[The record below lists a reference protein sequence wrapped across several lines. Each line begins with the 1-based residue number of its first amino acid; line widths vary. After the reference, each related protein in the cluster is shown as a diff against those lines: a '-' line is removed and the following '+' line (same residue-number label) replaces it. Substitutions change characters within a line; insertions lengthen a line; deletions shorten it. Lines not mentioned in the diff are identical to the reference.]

1 MTMTAYSLISS
12 ANEAAWE
19 QNQTE
24 QLAPLFTPEQIQW
37 IEDIEELPPRLF
49 LMNATEFDDQFLS
62 LTPNDWR
69 YRFSGENKAILF
81 ASGKNFRALS
91 SSPIKLIKHLTVE
104 FIKENSASS
113 ADRFAVDFAKVFAEL
128 EVVSRESLIA
138 KLQEL
143 VAKVD
148 RNQSDNSYF
157 YYTLYA
163 LRKLDRGSFFKSTGN
178 KGDLED
184 LLLEVPRPRNPNWG
198 RYQNLDLVIPDE
210 VSLMIE
216 NGVQLWASRLC
227 PKLETKEAKIKHL
240 EKVKKVVKID
250 VLMDCVITGIVYYV
264 GARPVQI
271 GKIAGGDF
279 VVDTMNEHGMR
290 YSLLVPYAKK
300 SKLTIDRVRIAVP
313 EELGKLIILYKY
325 LEQIGGEDPLFP
337 TKLASKSM
345 VDKSIKNMLLKFSP
359 KEIQEAVNNEGY
371 KLPVYTASLFR
382 HNVGHSMAM
391 NGASAA
397 EIAYILGHSNYVVA
411 DKYIAAT
418 PEVADIRE
426 MALGRNPVFK
436 NMIAL
441 ALTGNLVHS
450 TEWKGRRVAASIGD
464 KLHHHIGGCNYEENI
479 CPFSQGRGCYGCL
492 YFIPFTDGKH
502 EEALD
507 SFFDEIDEI
516 RHVADDTGQ
525 VHHPLMTELVR
536 RKGHVVQVIARIK
549 MVQAKEEI

>member
-1 MTMTAYSLISS
+1 MNSS
-12 ANEAAWE
+12 ANEAASE

-24 QLAPLFTPEQIQW
+24 QLTPLFTPQQIQW
-37 IEDIEELPPRLF
+37 IEDIELPPRLF
-49 LMNATEFDDQFLS
+49 LKNATEFDDQFLS
-62 LTPNDWR
+62 LAPSDWR
-69 YRFSGENKAILF
+69 YRFSGENKTILF

-91 SSPIKLIKHLTVE
+91 SSSIKLLKHLTVE
-104 FIKENSASS
+104 YIKENSASS
-113 ADRFAVDFAKVFAEL
+113 ANWFAQGLARIFAEL
-128 EVVSRESLIA
+128 ESVSRESLIA
-138 KLQEL
+138 KLLEL

-148 RNQSDNSYF
+148 RNSLDNSHF
-157 YYTLYA
+157 YHTLYA
-163 LRKLDRGSFFKSTGN
+163 LRTLERGKFFKSTGD

-216 NGVQLWASRLC
+216 NGVQRWASKLC

-240 EKVKKVVKID
+240 DKVKRAIKINA
-250 VLMDCVITGIVYYV
+250 LRDCIIIGIVYYL

-271 GKIAGGDF
+271 GDMARGDY
-279 VVDTMNEHGMR
+279 VVDTMNLYGMR

-313 EELGKLIILYKY
+313 EELGKLITLYKY
-325 LEQIGGEDPLFP
+325 LEQIGEEAPLFP
-337 TKLASKSM
+337 TKLASKVR

-359 KEIQEAVNNEGY
+359 KEIQEAVVNAGY
-371 KLPVYTASLFR
+371 ELPVYPASLFR

-397 EIAYILGHSNYVVA
+397 EIAYILGHSNYTVA
-411 DKYIAAT
+411 NKYIAAT
-418 PEVADIRE
+418 PEMADIRE

-450 TEWKGRRVAASIGD
+450 TEWNGRRVAASIGG

-492 YFIPFTDGKH
+492 YFMPFTNGKH
-502 EEALD
+502 KEVLN
-507 SFFDEIDEI
+507 SLFDEIDEV
-516 RHVADDTGQ
+516 RHIADDTGQ

-536 RKGHVVQVIARIK
+536 RKDHVIQVMARIEMINSK
-549 MVQAKEEI
+549 NEIK